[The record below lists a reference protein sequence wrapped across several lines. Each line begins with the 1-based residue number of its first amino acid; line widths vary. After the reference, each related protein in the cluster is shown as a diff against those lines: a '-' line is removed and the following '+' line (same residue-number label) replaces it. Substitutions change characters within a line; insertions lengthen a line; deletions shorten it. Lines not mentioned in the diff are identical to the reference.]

1 MIVMER
7 ISYHWRSLQCQ
18 LCPTSR
24 PILNYFE
31 LRMWKIHLARFLNL
45 DNLNFSSFFS
55 LCAFLVLWIFQQ
67 QDGVK
72 GTARQYDRCVR
83 IKDDANLAY
92 KIQMETLIN
101 PWLDVIRLQREW
113 MMLGKTVNMLKKRW
127 GDAFYNCTEKLLI
140 HFITLA
146 KFTENT
152 LK

>member
-1 MIVMER
+1 ML
-7 ISYHWRSLQCQ
+7 WRE
-18 LCPTSR
+18 SR
-24 PILNYFE
+24 TTGVHFSANCVLLSRSILNYFE

-45 DNLNFSSFFS
+45 DNSNFSSFFS

-113 MMLGKTVNMLKKRW
+113 MMLGKTVNMLKNVEAMRFIIAQKNYL
-127 GDAFYNCTEKLLI
+127 FISLLW
-140 HFITLA
+140 
-146 KFTENT
+146 
-152 LK
+152 